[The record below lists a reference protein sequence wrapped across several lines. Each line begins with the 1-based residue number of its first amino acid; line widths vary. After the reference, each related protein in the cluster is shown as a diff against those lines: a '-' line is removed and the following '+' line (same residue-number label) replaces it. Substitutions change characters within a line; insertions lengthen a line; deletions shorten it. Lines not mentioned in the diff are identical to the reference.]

1 MTHFTTAHS
10 IDAQRL
16 ADISS
21 FGSPDVVFR
30 GDLESISPNAC
41 FRLEGELH
49 GSIHFLQG
57 GIVHIA
63 KGAKVQGGSIE
74 ADLIYIEGQ
83 VNANIHARLGVE
95 ITSSAIVTGKV
106 SYDAELDIHKNAR
119 IRGAL
124 EYTGDMN
131 VAAASEASFGSGS
144 PLPDA
149 TPSGSTD
156 LTGESQAQNVVS
168 LMPAIASSA
177 ASADAY
183 HSYAESVHGAHPDD
197 TEVAG
202 TAFHAAAH
210 VG

>member
-1 MTHFTTAHS
+1 MTHFTTARS

-16 ADISS
+16 AEISS
-21 FGSPDVVFR
+21 FGAPDVVFR
-30 GDLESISPNAC
+30 GDLESTSPNAC

-49 GSIHFLQG
+49 GSIRFLEG

-63 KGAKVQGGSIE
+63 KGARMQAGSIE

-106 SYDAELDIHKNAR
+106 SFDGELDIHKNAR
-119 IRGAL
+119 IRAAL
-124 EYTGDMN
+124 EYTGDMT
-131 VAAASEASFGSGS
+131 VAAHSEASLGADPS
-144 PLPDA
+144 LPIA
-149 TPSGSTD
+149 APSGSTE
-156 LTGESQAQNVVS
+156 LTCESQAQNVVS
-168 LMPAIASSA
+168 LMPAIVSNV

-183 HSYAESVHGAHPDD
+183 LSNAKSVDGTYPDD
-197 TEVAG
+197 AELAD

>member
-1 MTHFTTAHS
+1 MTHFTTARS
-10 IDAQRL
+10 IDAKRL

-30 GDLESISPNAC
+30 GDLESTSPDAC

-49 GSIHFLQG
+49 GSIHFLEG

-63 KGAKVQGGSIE
+63 KGARVKGGSIE

-83 VNANIHARLGVE
+83 VNADIHARLGVE

-124 EYTGDMN
+124 EYTGDMT
-131 VAAASEASFGSGS
+131 VAAAAEASFGSGNA
-144 PLPDA
+144 LPDA
-149 TPSGSTD
+149 TPSGPTEQ
-156 LTGESQAQNVVS
+156 TGESQAQNVVS
-168 LMPAIASSA
+168 LMPAIVSNV

-183 HSYAESVHGAHPDD
+183 LSNAKSVDGTYPDD
-197 TEVAG
+197 AELAD